1 MPETLVLRMPSSAD
15 TQPTWL
21 VVDAAGTRIGSVE
34 SGPLSSLQQAA
45 QLRRLC
51 VLLPANDCLVSHSD
65 LPLKNTQKLLQAL
78 PYSFEDQLIAN
89 TDDMQFAAGQRDEYG
104 RFVVAAVRRDTL
116 DRIISDLN
124 AHQLVAQQI
133 IPADAALPLTAN
145 GCTVLLEAAE
155 AMLRTADGD
164 AVTMAHESIV
174 AGLQLA
180 EAQRD
185 SEEVMPITVYIDD
198 ASGEPGE
205 EAIAA
210 IHEAYE
216 HAEFRRLPQGALS
229 KLAVE
234 SLSEGQPNLMQGD
247 YAPSTSYEKMLMPW
261 KPAAIAAG
269 VLMALTVGYKAVELN
284 AMKSRLAELNTTM
297 QELAKDTFPNRQRF
311 PDPPGM
317 FRAEMREAGNAG
329 QTGRSEFLDYMNTVA
344 NASKDIDG
352 LDVRRMSFRPGNLD
366 LEVVAPSL
374 QLLDGF
380 ATQISADA
388 NIDASLNSTKTSGDT
403 VQGRVQLKR
412 GQP

>member
-1 MPETLVLRMPSSAD
+1 MPETLVLRMPRSAD
-15 TQPTWL
+15 AQPTWM
-21 VVDAAGTRIGSVE
+21 VIDAAGTRIGSVE
-34 SGPLSSLQQAA
+34 RGPLSNLHQAA

-78 PYSFEDQLIAN
+78 PFSFEDQLI
-89 TDDMQFAAGQRDEYG
+89 TGTEEMQFAAGQRSDDG
-104 RFVVAAVRRDTL
+104 HFIVAAVKRETL
-116 DRIISDLN
+116 DRVIRDLA

-133 IPADAALPLTAN
+133 IPSDAALPLTAN
-145 GCTVLLEAAE
+145 GCSVLLEADE
-155 AMLRTADGD
+155 AMLRTSNGD
-164 AVTMAHESIV
+164 AVTITHESIL

-180 EAQRD
+180 DAQRD
-185 SEEVMPITVYIDD
+185 SEETMPVTVYIDD
-198 ASGEPGE
+198 DSGHAGE
-205 EAIAA
+205 EAMAA
-210 IHEAYE
+210 IYEEYE

-234 SLSEGQPNLMQGD
+234 ALSSTQPNLMQGD
-247 YAPSTSYEKMLMPW
+247 YAPSTSYEKLLTPW

-269 VLMALTVGYKAVELN
+269 VLMALMVGYKAVELN
-284 AMKSRLAELNTTM
+284 AMKSRLTELNATM
-297 QELAKDTFPNRQRF
+297 QELAKDTFPDRQRF

-317 FRAEMREAGNAG
+317 FRAAMSEAGNSG
-329 QTGRSEFLDYMNTVA
+329 QTGRSEFLDYIYTVA
-344 NASKDIDG
+344 SVSKDVTG

-388 NIDASLNSTKTSGDT
+388 NIDASLNSTKASGDT